1 MKVFFSIVAF
11 FVSTFLFMFFFDSI
25 GLKSMGDFYN
35 SDPSMYEDDEWM
47 TGLSISILIL
57 SIIFA
62 LYVYKVSD
70 QKKIKPQYDKIE
82 KSKTIDWIKGAV
94 FFGILTTIVDYNL
107 DYNIKSTLSNYT
119 RYLSNL
125 VAAFIVW
132 YFFGRKYWNPL
143 SHWKIFK

>member
-1 MKVFFSIVAF
+1 
-11 FVSTFLFMFFFDSI
+11 
-25 GLKSMGDFYN
+25 MGDFYN

-125 VAAFIVW
+125 VAAFIGW